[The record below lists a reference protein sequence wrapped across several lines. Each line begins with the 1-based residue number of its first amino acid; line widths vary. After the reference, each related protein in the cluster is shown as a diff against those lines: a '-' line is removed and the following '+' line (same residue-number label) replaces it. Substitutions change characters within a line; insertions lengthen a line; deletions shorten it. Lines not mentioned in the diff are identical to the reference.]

1 MLKQKT
7 DENGSPIFSF
17 QVLLEGVEG
26 EKGSGYSK
34 KEAQQRAS
42 KDTLQRLKREPQF
55 IDAIFAAKT
64 ERTKMEEEPA
74 MAVPDTEQEQDFMI
88 SSQETVAKSQKTEK
102 VSDTEFDLS
111 DITATPKE
119 KSREDIIA
127 EAEAAA
133 FAEE

>member
-7 DENGSPIFSF
+7 DENGSPVFSF

-55 IDAIFAAKT
+55 VDAIFAAKT

-74 MAVPDTEQEQDFMI
+74 MAVPDTEQEQEFI
-88 SSQETVAKSQKTEK
+88 KSSQEPVESNKKSGE

-119 KSREDIIA
+119 KSREEIIA